1 MAASRTSLP
10 TRPRAGI
17 RHRDKVSPYDFKR
30 PERVG
35 KEQMRSLQ
43 TMHEAFGR
51 NFGAALSALLRTIV
65 ELKLT
70 SVDQLT
76 YSEFV
81 FSLEN
86 PTCFNLINAAPLEGQ
101 LILDIN
107 LSLLFPI
114 IDRLLG
120 GGSDAAPPAR
130 RPLTEIE
137 LRLVSRITDLFCK
150 EMKHAWENVL
160 DLDLSIDRVESN
172 PQLVQIVPPN
182 EVVVLI
188 SFELTLGRRAR
199 HDEPVH
205 PVQLHRAD
213 QHAALV
219 PIAGS
224 ATARR
229 TATPENIQRI
239 SDQLSDAVVEVVVEL
254 AETNISTSDLIGLR
268 VGDIIATE
276 KDVRAPARGVRRRP
290 AQISRPARRIQRPQG
305 DSGRRAD
312 SNFMTPTPAYTR
324 SAAIVGRGLPARLRR
339 ASARQARSAR
349 HRPTAQDL
357 SVPRNGRS
365 ASKNRGSVISTRAHV
380 LIVYMTTVGTPVI
393 SHTSGFRRVR
403 HSQTVTPS
411 SVSAASN

>member
-1 MAASRTSLP
+1 MSGDVLSQAEVESLLSAMDGREADVIADAATSR
-10 TRPRAGI
+10 I
-17 RHRDKVSPYDFKR
+17 KHREKISPYDFKR

-43 TMHEAFGR
+43 TMHEGFGR
-51 NFGAALSALLRTIV
+51 NFGAALSARLRTIV

-120 GGSDAAPPAR
+120 GGSDPTPPAR

-150 EMKHAWENVL
+150 EMKQAWENVME
-160 DLDLSIDRVESN
+160 LDLSIDHVESN

-188 SFELTLGRRAR
+188 SFELTIGDAR
-199 HDEPVH
+199 GMMNLCIPFNSIERISTR
-205 PVQLHRAD
+205 L
-213 QHAALV
+213 
-219 PIAGS
+219 S
-224 ATARR
+224 ANSWVSYGKK
-229 TATPENIQRI
+229 TATPDNIKRI
-239 SDQLSDAVVEVVVEL
+239 SGQLKDALVEVVVDL

-276 KDVRAPARGVRRRP
+276 KDVERP
-290 AQISRPARRIQRPQG
+290 LTVSVEGRPKFHAQPGIFKGHKAIQ
-305 DSGRRAD
+305 
-312 SNFMTPTPAYTR
+312 
-324 SAAIVGRGLPARLRR
+324 L
-339 ASARQARSAR
+339 
-349 HRPTAQDL
+349 
-357 SVPRNGRS
+357 
-365 ASKNRGSVISTRAHV
+365 
-380 LIVYMTTVGTPVI
+380 VGTI
-393 SHTSGFRRVR
+393 LS
-403 HSQTVTPS
+403 
-411 SVSAASN
+411 

>member
-1 MAASRTSLP
+1 MSNDVLSQAEVESLLSAMDGRETDVVADAATSRL
-10 TRPRAGI
+10 
-17 RHRDKVSPYDFKR
+17 RHREKISPYDFKR

-86 PTCFNLINAAPLEGQ
+86 PTCFNLINAKPLEGQ

-107 LSLLFPI
+107 LSRLFPI

-120 GGSDAAPPAR
+120 GGSDTTPPAR

-150 EMKHAWENVL
+150 EMKQAWETVL

-188 SFELTLGRRAR
+188 SFEITLGEAR
-199 HDEPVH
+199 GMMNLCIPFNSIE
-205 PVQLHRAD
+205 R
-213 QHAALV
+213 
-219 PIAGS
+219 IATRLS
-224 ATARR
+224 ANSWVSYGTKK
-229 TATPENIQRI
+229 ATPENIERI
-239 SDQLSDAVVEVVVEL
+239 TKQLNGAVVEVVVEL
-254 AETNISTSDLIGLR
+254 AETSISTSDLIGLR

-276 KDVRAPARGVRRRP
+276 KDV
-290 AQISRPARRIQRPQG
+290 QRPLVV
-305 DSGRRAD
+305 SVEGRPKFHAQPGA
-312 SNFMTPTPAYTR
+312 FKGHK
-324 SAAIVGRGLPARLRR
+324 AI
-339 ASARQARSAR
+339 Q
-349 HRPTAQDL
+349 
-357 SVPRNGRS
+357 
-365 ASKNRGSVISTRAHV
+365 V
-380 LIVYMTTVGTPVI
+380 LGAID
-393 SHTSGFRRVR
+393 
-403 HSQTVTPS
+403 
-411 SVSAASN
+411 

>member
-1 MAASRTSLP
+1 MMSGDVLSQAEVESLLSAMDSREADVIADAATSR
-10 TRPRAGI
+10 I
-17 RHRDKVSPYDFKR
+17 RHRDKISPYDFKR

-43 TMHEAFGR
+43 TMHEGFGR
-51 NFGAALSALLRTIV
+51 NFGASLSALLRTIV

-120 GGSDAAPPAR
+120 GGNDPGVPAR

-150 EMKHAWENVL
+150 EMKHAWANVL
-160 DLDLSIDRVESN
+160 ELDLSIDHVESN

-188 SFELTLGRRAR
+188 SFELTIGDAR
-199 HDEPVH
+199 GMMNLCIPFNSIERISARLSANSWVSY
-205 PVQLHRAD
+205 
-213 QHAALV
+213 
-219 PIAGS
+219 GKKT
-224 ATARR
+224 ATA
-229 TATPENIQRI
+229 ENIQRI
-239 SDQLSDAVVEVVVEL
+239 SGQLSDAVVEVVVDL

-276 KDVRAPARGVRRRP
+276 KDVARPLVVSIEGRP
-290 AQISRPARRIQRPQG
+290 KFHAQPGAFKGRKAIQV
-305 DSGRRAD
+305 
-312 SNFMTPTPAYTR
+312 
-324 SAAIVGRGLPARLRR
+324 VG
-339 ASARQARSAR
+339 
-349 HRPTAQDL
+349 
-357 SVPRNGRS
+357 
-365 ASKNRGSVISTRAHV
+365 
-380 LIVYMTTVGTPVI
+380 LIN
-393 SHTSGFRRVR
+393 S
-403 HSQTVTPS
+403 
-411 SVSAASN
+411 